1 MALEQV
7 RRRSTP
13 WVIVLLSLLGA
24 LLIVGALALWGGLQA
39 IERGW
44 VSGPTITLKV
54 GTFHMIAKTT
64 DRPQCIFL
72 PLQECMI
79 SFPMANSRPLTY
91 AIWAGHITSVPASGY
106 STAYTV
112 SSGRML
118 FLTVLRQLPQ
128 L

>member
-1 MALEQV
+1 MAIEEVQ
-7 RRRSTP
+7 RRSP
-13 WVIVLLSLLGA
+13 PCVAVLVSLLGA
-24 LLIVGALALWGGLQA
+24 LLVVGALTLWGGLQA
-39 IERGW
+39 VERGW
-44 VSGPTITLKV
+44 VSGPSFTLNL
-54 GTFHMIAKTT
+54 GTFHVMARTT